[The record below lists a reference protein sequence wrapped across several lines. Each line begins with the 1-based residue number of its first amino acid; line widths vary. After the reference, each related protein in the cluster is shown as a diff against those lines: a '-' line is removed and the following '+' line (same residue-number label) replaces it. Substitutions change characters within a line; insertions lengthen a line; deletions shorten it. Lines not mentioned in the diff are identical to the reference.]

1 MTNID
6 SQLNLNG
13 KEILVTDMASPQGYA
28 LAEQLVRAGANVH
41 AVNPDHDACV
51 RQAIALRQHGKA
63 SGYAVDLQQGIASQ
77 HFSEMLRNQ
86 IDRLHGVISNVRVG
100 VENRILKASLST
112 GVELDELLGE
122 LAIIDDLVDPLW
134 RASTVADPARVV
146 LLGDFT
152 QATSAD
158 LLKENSR
165 LLAARLLEHR
175 VNFNMVDVRGS
186 NTPALRS
193 DEGHAELT
201 STICNYFSSK
211 ASLRRGE
218 FLEIAA

>member
-1 MTNID
+1 M
-6 SQLNLNG
+6 
-13 KEILVTDMASPQGYA
+13 
-28 LAEQLVRAGANVH
+28 
-41 AVNPDHDACV
+41 
-51 RQAIALRQHGKA
+51 
-63 SGYAVDLQQGIASQ
+63 
-77 HFSEMLRNQ
+77 
-86 IDRLHGVISNVRVG
+86 
-100 VENRILKASLST
+100 
-112 GVELDELLGE
+112 LGE
-122 LAIIDDLVDPLW
+122 LAVIDDLVDPLW

-158 LLKENSR
+158 LLKKNSR

-218 FLEIAA
+218 FLEVAT